1 MLAATAA
8 TVTACS
14 AVPDSGPDVAPTVTA
29 TPAPVVAKSAPPAP
43 APPATFT
50 VVAAGDVL
58 THTPVLRSAR
68 TGDGSTDFSPLLA
81 GLDAWVGAADLALCH
96 LEVPVAPAGT
106 SPSGY
111 PMFGAPATLVRDL
124 AEQGWDGCSTASNHS
139 LDRGFDG
146 VVATLDELDAAGLGH
161 VGTARTAEEQARP
174 QLYELDRG
182 TRPVTVAHLSATYG
196 TNGLP
201 VPADAPWSVDL
212 IDAAALVADARA
224 ARDAGADLV
233 LVSLHAGVEYTE
245 NLTDQQTEVTAAL
258 AGSGLV
264 DLVIGHHAHV
274 PQRIER
280 LDGGPDGTGMW
291 VAFGLGNMLSNQSA
305 ECCDARTSN
314 GVLLSATVERPRPG
328 APARVADVA
337 WTATTVDRAAGHR
350 LRALP
355 DALADP
361 TAGTLDRDE
370 LVLREQRV
378 RDAVGDAA
386 PERREPPQPTGEP
399 PVVVPRTQP

>member
-1 MLAATAA
+1 MAAALLAATAG
-8 TVTACS
+8 TTACS
-14 AVPDSGPDVAPTVTA
+14 GAPVVAPTVT
-29 TPAPVVAKSAPPAP
+29 TTPVVTVAKAAPPAP

-50 VVAAGDVL
+50 VLAAGDVL
-58 THTPVLRSAR
+58 PHTPVLQSAG
-68 TGDGSTDFSPLLA
+68 TAGGGTDFSPLLA
-81 GLDAWVGAADLALCH
+81 GLEAWVTGADLALCH
-96 LEVPVAPAGT
+96 LEVPVAPPGT
-106 SPSGY
+106 RPSGY
-111 PMFGAPATLVRDL
+111 PTFGAPDTLVRDL
-124 AEQGWDGCSTASNHS
+124 AEQGWEGCSTASNHS
-139 LDRGFDG
+139 LDRGLAG
-146 VVATLDELDAAGLGH
+146 VVATLDALDAAGLGH
-161 VGTARTAEEQARP
+161 VGTARSAEEQARP
-174 QLYELDRG
+174 QLYELARG

-201 VPADAPWSVDL
+201 VPADAPWAVDL
-212 IDAAALVADARA
+212 IDAAELVRDATA

-245 NLTDQQTEVTAAL
+245 DLTDQQADVTAEL
-258 AGSGLV
+258 AASGVV

-274 PQRIER
+274 PQRVER
-280 LDGGPDGTGMW
+280 LDGGPDGAGMW

-314 GVLLSATVERPRPG
+314 GVLLTATVERPRPA
-328 APARVADVA
+328 APARVVDVT

-370 LVLREQRV
+370 LMRREQRV
-378 RDAVGDAA
+378 RDAVGTQAT
-386 PERREPPQPTGEP
+386 ERTEPPRPTGEP
-399 PVVVPRTQP
+399 PAVVPRAEG